1 MEKTKNNHTLRYII
15 FFAVSMIL
23 FLVISLYIRY
33 IEEMTY
39 ILNLIALLSLTIY
52 AFICER
58 IFRKGFV
65 TRYVVYPIIVIIV
78 YLLCL
83 IYFISTNNLPIETTD
98 IIYMYI
104 IFLTVMIFA
113 FPIAMLFDIVID
125 VRFNK
130 KCKKLKN
137 NKFAMMKNETEGII
151 FKNTQFEDILIF
163 ILILLIMYLVFA
175 ILN

>member
-1 MEKTKNNHTLRYII
+1 MIYSKRVVRNSEINRII
-15 FFAVSMIL
+15 NDAYHGYKPDNI
-23 FLVISLYIRY
+23 
-33 IEEMTY
+33 
-39 ILNLIALLSLTIY
+39 
-52 AFICER
+52 
-58 IFRKGFV
+58 
-65 TRYVVYPIIVIIV
+65 YPIIVIIV

-83 IYFISTNNLPIETTD
+83 IYFLSTNNLPIETTD

-113 FPIAMLFDIVID
+113 FPIAMFFDIVID

-151 FKNTQFEDILIF
+151 FNNTQFEDILIF

>member
-1 MEKTKNNHTLRYII
+1 
-15 FFAVSMIL
+15 
-23 FLVISLYIRY
+23 
-33 IEEMTY
+33 
-39 ILNLIALLSLTIY
+39 
-52 AFICER
+52 
-58 IFRKGFV
+58 
-65 TRYVVYPIIVIIV
+65 
-78 YLLCL
+78 
-83 IYFISTNNLPIETTD
+83 
-98 IIYMYI
+98 
-104 IFLTVMIFA
+104 MIFA